1 MLTDDRVTEIRET
14 RAETDKAALLDLLA
28 ETERE
33 LIEAQE
39 KLEESWDQLTV
50 VQSDHRDEVDQLKR
64 HLRYLCKRL
73 SDLERRVEGR
83 TRYSSGLRA
92 ARVAIDWSPDGID
105 SGEWDGEPL

>member
-1 MLTDDRVTEIRET
+1 MDGLDLKARRD
-14 RAETDKAALLDLLA
+14 ETDKAALLDLLA

-39 KLEESWDQLTV
+39 KLEQA
-50 VQSDHRDEVDQLKR
+50 SDTEADLLR
-64 HLRYLCKRL
+64 HLTYCVGRL
-73 SDLERRVEGR
+73 SRIERWVEGR

-92 ARVAIDWSPDGID
+92 ARLAVGWTADGID